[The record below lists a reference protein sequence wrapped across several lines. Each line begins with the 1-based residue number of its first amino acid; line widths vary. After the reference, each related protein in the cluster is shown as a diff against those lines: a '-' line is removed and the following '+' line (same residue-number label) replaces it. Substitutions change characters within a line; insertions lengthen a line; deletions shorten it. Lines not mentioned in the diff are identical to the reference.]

1 MSDVVQR
8 HRPRVYAAAA
18 AESVRGAIRPRRPD
32 QRLLDSIVDAGMPE
46 ARRTVKVRALPQVP
60 RQVPAAGI
68 IEGKR
73 SLHPVGITLTSF
85 VVEHPEATFIV
96 DPAYCR
102 DASTRVL
109 HELAAPLRAA
119 VTPPKT
125 TVATVDLLGDVA
137 QRLDFALPTHAH
149 WDHVCGLLDLPGLPV
164 HLRETERD
172 WILGGSVAPVGGV
185 RDSLAARPTVTYELD
200 GPPVATFTASH
211 DFFGD
216 GSVVLVE
223 LAGHTP
229 GSVGVLAHTEDGW
242 VLIAGDAAWHHEQVD
257 LVRQKP
263 GFPGRLVDND
273 RDATFA
279 TLHRLHLARHLMRV
293 VPTHDHDAAAH
304 LVSDPA
310 TC

>member
-1 MSDVVQR
+1 MNDVVQR
-8 HRPRVYAAAA
+8 PPAREYAAAL
-18 AESVRGAIRPRRPD
+18 AESVRGAVRPRRPD
-32 QRLLDSIVDAGMPE
+32 QRLLDSIVDAGLPHTQ
-46 ARRTVKVRALPQVP
+46 RTVAVWALPQLP

-68 IEGKR
+68 IEGRR
-73 SLHPVGITLTSF
+73 SLRPVGSTLTSF

-119 VTPPKT
+119 VTPPPAT
-125 TVATVDLLGDVA
+125 LATVDLLGDVA
-137 QRLDFALPTHAH
+137 RRLDFALPTHAH

-164 HLRETERD
+164 QLRESERD
-172 WILGGSVAPVGGV
+172 WILAGPVAPAGGV
-185 RDSLAARPTVTYELD
+185 RDSLAERPMETYELD

-211 DFFGD
+211 DLFGD
-216 GSVVLVE
+216 GSVLLVE

-229 GSVGVLAHTEDGW
+229 GSVGVLSHTADDW
-242 VLIAGDAAWHHEQVD
+242 VLIAGDAAWHYEQVE

-263 GFPGRLVDND
+263 GFPGRLVDTD

-279 TLHRLHLARHLMRV
+279 TLHRLHLARHLIRV
-293 VPTHDHDAAAH
+293 VPTHDHDAASH
-304 LVSDPA
+304 LRSDHL